1 MCQIDAVS
9 RPSWQAQISGRKKW
23 TFSPVPECDG
33 ICAKEYEVIVEKG
46 EISEYAVSNLS
57 MFRHT
62 ACYIRSALFCD
73 DTEKIILFSIWFR

>member
-1 MCQIDAVS
+1 MTILVTSQIDAVA

-46 EISEYAVSNLS
+46 DISKYVGMFHTLHVAVL
-57 MFRHT
+57 
-62 ACYIRSALFCD
+62 
-73 DTEKIILFSIWFR
+73 